1 MRPRRETV
9 DVSELPTYAF
19 GSRPTMWWGTL
30 AFITLEGMGFAL
42 AVGAWL
48 YLAWLNPQW
57 PLDRYPDLYASTAL
71 LVVLLI
77 SIVPNVW
84 LDRRSREEDLRKVRI
99 GLLIASAIGL
109 VACGVRAY
117 ELTTLNTRWDTNAY
131 GSVQWMLLGL
141 HTAHLLTDVGDTLV
155 LTALM
160 FTRHAEGKRFSDV
173 SDNCFYWY
181 FVVATWVPI
190 YGLIYWAPR
199 L

>member
-1 MRPRRETV
+1 MDRREAV
-9 DVSELPTYAF
+9 DVSALPTYGF
-19 GSRPTMWWGTL
+19 GARSPIWWGTL
-30 AFITLEGMGFAL
+30 GFIVLEGMGFAL
-42 AVGAWL
+42 AVGAYL

-57 PLDRYPDLYASTAL
+57 PLDQPPDLLWSTSL
-71 LVVLLI
+71 LVLLFL

-84 LDRRSREEDLRKVRI
+84 LDKFARKEDLAKVRA
-99 GLLIASAIGL
+99 GLLILSAVGL
-109 VACGVRAY
+109 LACGIRAY

-160 FTRHAEGKRFSDV
+160 FTRHGKGKRFSDV

-181 FVVATWVPI
+181 FVVGSWAPI
-190 YGLIYWAPR
+190 YALIYWGAR
-199 L
+199 LP